1 MMAEDNKKPTA
12 NESLK
17 SALGHAKCVLFD
29 MDGVLVDSMPNHAI
43 AWVQSM
49 TSFGITMTAN
59 DVYLTEGARGV
70 DTIRKMVKKQQG
82 RDIDEAEAQK
92 MYDDKTHRFGLL
104 PKPRIMP
111 YAIELQEKL
120 HCMGIKIGIVTGSG
134 QRPLIN
140 RLLKEFPRVTED
152 KLVTAYDVKNGK
164 PLPDPY
170 LAGMK
175 KCNVCPSETIVIENA
190 PLGVMAG
197 VAAGAFTIAVN
208 TGPLPDSALIEA
220 GADIV
225 FKNLKEVYEAI

>member
-1 MMAEDNKKPTA
+1 M
-12 NESLK
+12 
-17 SALGHAKCVLFD
+17 
-29 MDGVLVDSMPNHAI
+29 
-43 AWVQSM
+43 
-49 TSFGITMTAN
+49 
-59 DVYLTEGARGV
+59 
-70 DTIRKMVKKQQG
+70 
-82 RDIDEAEAQK
+82 
-92 MYDDKTHRFGLL
+92 
-104 PKPRIMP
+104 
-111 YAIELQEKL
+111 
-120 HCMGIKIGIVTGSG
+120 
-134 QRPLIN
+134 IN

-208 TGPLPDSALIEA
+208 TGPLSDSALIEA
-220 GADIV
+220 GADII